1 MSSLGNHA
9 ANFKMPILQHTFK
22 GERWWKLHEQ
32 LPLIHYFSLVEKQ
45 ALPESRIQVVLHGW
59 DGLQNDAQT

>member
-1 MSSLGNHA
+1 MVETSRATTSY
-9 ANFKMPILQHTFK
+9 
-22 GERWWKLHEQ
+22 
-32 LPLIHYFSLVEKQ
+32 PLFFSLVEKQ